1 MSEWLNAQAPA
12 RPAGPGLAGAVGIP
26 NPIQPLHPLS
36 RPDVLPF
43 RPGGADPA
51 SPAASALG
59 ARGPVRSVAHPGLSD
74 TLRARIERE
83 FMPRWTQEWGGRFFA
98 EGRVPG
104 PQSIRLDGND
114 YLSVAGHPDIVTAQI
129 EALHHHAGFTVQ
141 SSVFLRPDS
150 PVQQFESDM
159 AEWVGVPHV
168 VLCQSGYAAN
178 LGLLQVIAEPD
189 MPVYV
194 DTLAHMSL
202 WEGIRAA
209 RARPRPF
216 RHNQPAHL
224 ARCIREHGPGVVVVD
239 AVYSTVGALCPLREI
254 VEVAEQGGCMIVVDE
269 SHSLGTH
276 GPQGRGLCAELDL
289 THRVHFITASLAK
302 AFAGRAG
309 FFTVPDELRYLSR
322 GAFPNVFSSCLLPYE
337 VVGLQATLALIRD
350 ADGARSRLHQL
361 SRRLR
366 SHLIDLGYPVAQ
378 GTEQIIALEV
388 GREVDTLVVRDA
400 LEALDVFGAMF
411 CAPATSKE
419 GALVRLTLSA
429 GLTDVEVQ
437 RFEDAL
443 TQLAPTL
450 RPWEWPAAR
459 RQRRRAEGHK
469 PHGHGLEC
477 PPLVEGPATLRAPVG
492 ALLPLDCST
501 TQSAPELIESL

>member
-1 MSEWLNAQAPA
+1 MSEWLNALAPA
-12 RPAGPGLAGAVGIP
+12 RPAGPGLAGAVGTP
-26 NPIQPLHPLS
+26 NPLLPLYP
-36 RPDVLPF
+36 PVLPETSPPHP
-43 RPGGADPA
+43 PGTDLGACPGAHADPP
-51 SPAASALG
+51 SRRP
-59 ARGPVRSVAHPGLSD
+59 VAHPGLSE
-74 TLRARIERE
+74 TLRARIARE

-114 YLSVAGHPDIVTAQI
+114 YLSVAGHPDIVSAQI
-129 EALHHHAGFTVQ
+129 EALRQQAGFTVQ

-150 PVQQFESDM
+150 PVQQFECDM
-159 AEWVGVPHV
+159 ADWLQVPNV

-224 ARCIREHGPGVVVVD
+224 ARCIREHGPGMVVVD

-276 GPQGRGLCAELDL
+276 GPQGRGLCAELGL

-302 AFAGRAG
+302 TFAGRAG
-309 FFTVPDELRYLSR
+309 FFTVPEELRYLSR

-337 VVGLQATLALIRD
+337 VVGLQATLALIQQAD
-350 ADGARSRLHQL
+350 AARRRLHQL
-361 SRRLR
+361 SHRLR
-366 SHLIDLGYPVAQ
+366 SHLLDLGYPVAQ

-400 LEALDVFGAMF
+400 LEAQDVFGAMF

-437 RFEDAL
+437 RFERAL

-450 RPWEWPAAR
+450 KPWDWPAAR
-459 RQRRRAEGHK
+459 RQRRRAEGHRLQAL
-469 PHGHGLEC
+469 PGQ
-477 PPLVEGPATLRAPVG
+477 GPSQDAAP
-492 ALLPLDCST
+492 ACAQAPASCLPAD
-501 TQSAPELIESL
+501 SLAH